1 MSKIICDV
9 CGTSFPET
17 ASQCPICGCVRH
29 GEVVSTVSSPE
40 SEEVKASN
48 VSGSNYNYVK
58 GGRFSKANV
67 RKRSRGGNVPRAEKE
82 AEKEPKKDGKKSD
95 TGLVIAVVVL
105 LLAIMLAVA
114 YIVLRVFGFEIFP
127 SGGDRETTAS
137 NNGGNTTSEYIELD
151 VPCTGL
157 VITPSEVTL
166 SKIGATWLLDVQIQP
181 DNSTDVDITF
191 ASENAEIATV
201 DASGNIT
208 AVAPGQT
215 YITVTCGETTERCLV
230 NCDFEVEEDTSEQEP
245 EYTLEDVK
253 FTGLYDKSKK
263 RYDITLHKKDQ
274 THVFYA
280 DIKIP
285 AEVITW
291 TTGNKDVA
299 TVEEGVIT
307 AVGGGSTTITAEY
320 AGTKVTCIVRCA
332 FAAKPSSGNSN
343 SNNQTENENTN
354 TETSGTYSAPYTLL
368 YNGSKPYDQTDVT
381 IKVGDT
387 ATLTLRDANGKTVKA
402 TWKASGSGVSISG
415 NKITGVSKSNQLTVK
430 ATFNGGEFSCTFRV
444 SK

>member
-29 GEVVSTVSSPE
+29 TEAVSLMPSSE
-40 SEEVKASN
+40 AEEVKNSSI
-48 VSGSNYNYVK
+48 SGSNYNYVK

-67 RKRSRGGNVPRAEKE
+67 RKRSRGGNIPRKEKE
-82 AEKEPKKDGKKSD
+82 APNAAKKNGKKSD
-95 TGLVIAVVVL
+95 AGLVVAVVVL

-114 YIVLRVFGFEIFP
+114 YIVLRVFGYELFP
-127 SGGDRETTAS
+127 TGGDRETTIAN
-137 NNGGNTTSEYIELD
+137 NNGGETTSEYIELD
-151 VPCTGL
+151 VPCTSL

-181 DNSTDVDITF
+181 DNSTDKDITF

-230 NCDFEVEEDTSEQEP
+230 NCDFEVEEDTSEQKP

-253 FTGLYDKSKK
+253 FSGLYDKTKK
-263 RYDITLHKKDQ
+263 RYDITLKNKDQ

-291 TTGNKDVA
+291 STDNKDVA
-299 TVEEGVIT
+299 TVEDGVIT

-320 AGTKVTCIVRCA
+320 ADTKVTCIVRCA
-332 FAAKPSSGNSN
+332 FSAKSSSGNSN
-343 SNNQTENENTN
+343 SNNQTDTEKTD
-354 TETSGTYSAPYTLL
+354 TETTDTYAAPYTLY

-381 IKVGDT
+381 IKQGDVG
-387 ATLTLRDANGKTVKA
+387 TLVLKDVNGKTVNA
-402 TWKASGSGVSISG
+402 TWKASSDSISISG
-415 NKITGVSKSNQLTVK
+415 NKITGVSKNRQLTVT
-430 ATFNGGEFSCTFRV
+430 ATFNGGEFTCTFRV
-444 SK
+444 S